1 MAVINSEI
9 QKACHTPTA
18 PKILLKTNAVDI
30 VKTVYRSK
38 DIINEAPP
46 ILNPS
51 NAPEDITDIE
61 ETTNPMLIIR
71 KATLPA

>member
-18 PKILLKTNAVDI
+18 PKILLKTNAVGI

-46 ILNPS
+46 Y
-51 NAPEDITDIE
+51 
-61 ETTNPMLIIR
+61 LIPLMHLRI
-71 KATLPA
+71 